1 MTYEKSGSTHKVLS
15 VILRLGQI
23 CCAAI
28 VLGILARFSYLLT
41 IRQVHEDGQLVY
53 AMVVAGM
60 SIIYSFLLC
69 PPFRNLFMSF
79 PCDFILFIMW
89 LVAYCLLQ
97 TQSGTRTCSSTW
109 YRNYW
114 GYYWGSYWHV
124 GRPGV
129 NVHRA
134 GCSHW
139 RTVLAFSFIAW
150 FAYLLSGILGIYVFH
165 KYIKVKETA
174 NEFKH
179 QAKKHLGRDSQENDY
194 GRPVNEPTT
203 GAGVSQPVTEVSQV

>member
-1 MTYEKSGSTHKVLS
+1 MSYEKSGSAHKVCS
-15 VILRLGQI
+15 IILRLGQI
-23 CCAAI
+23 SCAAI
-28 VLGILARFSYLLT
+28 VIGILARFSYLLT
-41 IRQVHEDGQLVY
+41 IEQVHEDGRLVY

-79 PCDFILFIMW
+79 PCDFVLFVMW

-97 TQSGTRTCSSTW
+97 TKSTTHTCSSRW
-109 YRNYW
+109 YRTYW
-114 GYYWGSYWHV
+114 GYYWGSYWRV

-129 NVHRA
+129 VNVGRA

-150 FAYLLSGILGIYVFH
+150 LAYLLSGILGIIVFH
-165 KYIKVKETA
+165 KYIKVKETTA
-174 NEFKH
+174 EFKH

-194 GRPVNEPTT
+194 GRPVNEPR
-203 GAGVSQPVTEVSQV
+203 GAGVEQPVTQVSQV

>member
-1 MTYEKSGSTHKVLS
+1 MPEEKTGTTHKVCS

-23 CCAAI
+23 ACATI
-28 VLGILARFSYLLT
+28 VIGILARFSYVLT
-41 IRQVHEDGQLVY
+41 IAQVHEDGRLVY

-60 SIIYSFLLC
+60 SIVYSFLLC
-69 PPFRNLFMSF
+69 PPFRNLFLSF

-97 TQSGTRTCSSTW
+97 TKSGTNTCSSTW
-109 YRNYW
+109 YRTYW
-114 GYYWGSYWHV
+114 GYYWGRYWRV

-129 NVHRA
+129 VNVGRA
-134 GCSHW
+134 GCGQW

-165 KYIKVKETA
+165 RYIKVKETTA
-174 NEFKH
+174 EFKH

-194 GRPVNEPTT
+194 GRPVNEPR
-203 GAGVSQPVTEVSQV
+203 GAGVEQPVTQVSQV